1 MTIGGG
7 HAGGPNGRNIEVR
20 SHGQTLAALDLGTN
34 NCRLLIAEPDGA
46 GYRVID
52 SFSRIVRLGSDLARR
67 GRLSAG
73 AMRRATA
80 AMKVCANKI
89 QSHAVDRTRCVTTGA
104 CRLAGNTD
112 EFIAQVQQETGLAL
126 EVISGQEEARLAAAG
141 AAPVFD
147 YRRGHALI
155 FDIGGGST
163 ELIWTRLGRAGEV
176 EVLDLLSVPVGV
188 ANLAE
193 RHGSG
198 DLRTRFDAMVD
209 ETADLFVRF
218 ERVNRIAAVMAE
230 NDAAMIGTSGTTT
243 TLAGIHLGL
252 KRYDRS
258 KVDGLVMSPEHVDRV
273 TAEVCATDLPRLAA
287 NGCVG
292 RSRAQWVLPGTSIL
306 CALRRI
312 WPGQGLI
319 VADRGVRDGIL
330 RDMLLD
336 QPDRAA
342 QL

>member
-1 MTIGGG
+1 MTIGAEQ
-7 HAGGPNGRNIEVR
+7 AGGPNGAIAEAR
-20 SHGQTLAALDLGTN
+20 SNGKILAALDLGTN

-46 GYRVID
+46 DYHVID
-52 SFSRIVRLGSDLARR
+52 SFSRIVRLGTDLARR
-67 GRLSAG
+67 GRLSGA

-80 AMKVCANKI
+80 AIKVCADKM
-89 QSHAVDRTRCVTTGA
+89 QSHAVDRARCVTTGA
-104 CRLAGNTD
+104 CRLAGNTED
-112 EFIAQVQQETGLAL
+112 FIAHVHQETGLAL
-126 EVISGQEEARLAAAG
+126 EVISSQEEARLAAAG

-163 ELIWTRLGRAGEV
+163 ELIWTRLGHAGEV
-176 EVLDLLSVPVGV
+176 EVLDMLSVPVGV
-188 ANLAE
+188 TNLAE

-198 DLRTRFDAMVD
+198 DLRAQFDAMVD
-209 ETADLFVRF
+209 ETAQLFVRF

-230 NDAAMIGTSGTTT
+230 GDATMIGTSGTTT

-258 KVDGLVMSPEHVDRV
+258 KVDGLVMAPEIVDRV
-273 TAEVCATDLPRLAA
+273 TAEVRATALPRLAA

-292 RSRAQWVLPGTSIL
+292 RNRAQWVLPGTSIL

-336 QPDRAA
+336 RPDGSAKS
-342 QL
+342 